1 MRLFL
6 SVALGLA
13 LASPMLAQTVCQGED
28 YAAGLCH
35 FRKGEFSRAEEIFSK
50 IAADDV
56 KEPSTIRS
64 RYFLA
69 RVMMK
74 TKRCEEASRQLVSI
88 YVLSPA
94 FYNEWSCDYLLGECR
109 KRLGQD

>member
-6 SVALGLA
+6 SAAFALVF
-13 LASPMLAQTVCQGED
+13 ASPSLAQTVCQGDD

-35 FRKGEFSRAEEIFSK
+35 FRKSEFPRAEEIFSR
-50 IAADDV
+50 IAAVDA

-74 TKRCEEASRQLVSI
+74 TNRCEEASRQLVSI